1 MKSGLTYTSGSV
13 RDVGQTVNVNQLI
26 REERKGQWQKRKQLL
41 ADMLPITWHLTQQL
55 LVQARVL
62 FTHRYTSAVHKHSQ
76 AHAVIPAHTT
86 EPLKKIT
93 DQWQPAVIMAYCV
106 RFELCEQTQADGLT
120 CLWLWS
126 ESKQS
131 QVVLCCEDC
140 F

>member
-1 MKSGLTYTSGSV
+1 M

-26 REERKGQWQKRKQLL
+26 REEREGQWQKCKHLL

-62 FTHRYTSAVHKHSQ
+62 FTHRYTSAVHKHSP

-93 DQWQPAVIMAYCV
+93 EQWQPAVIMAYCV
-106 RFELCEQTQADGLT
+106 HFELCEQTQADGLT

-126 ESKQS
+126 ESERS
-131 QVVLCCEDC
+131 QVVLCCEHC